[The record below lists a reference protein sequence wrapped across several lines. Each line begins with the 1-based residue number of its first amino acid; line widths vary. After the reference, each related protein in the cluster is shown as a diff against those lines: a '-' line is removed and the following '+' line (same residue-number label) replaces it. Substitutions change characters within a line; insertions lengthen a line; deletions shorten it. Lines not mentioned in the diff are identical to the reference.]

1 MLDTMHKS
9 IKQQIAANAAV
20 NTNANANANANNDND
35 LNGDED
41 DEGNFTRPPPLAIG
55 SSCLALARRFG
66 NRLAIVRLARPRRK
80 KKEQSYGGGKAYRQ
94 C

>member
-9 IKQQIAANAAV
+9 SKQPTAANAAA
-20 NTNANANANANNDND
+20 NINANANANANANNDHSF
-35 LNGDED
+35 NGDED

-55 SSCLALARRFG
+55 SSCLALARSID

-80 KKEQSYGGGKAYRQ
+80 KKEQAYGGGKA
-94 C
+94 